1 MVHHWMDSTGARA
14 YVAVVGRLTTLGEML
29 VHLEALLADESWRPG
44 MPLIEDLRN
53 LYGGAPLAWRG
64 PWRRFLTTHARSLA
78 GCHWAVVLAAEDAT
92 LFAVFDD
99 AAAIAAEYSVVL
111 RTFTHSEQA
120 HAWVNSVGRQHRP

>member
-1 MVHHWMDSTGARA
+1 
-14 YVAVVGRLTTLGEML
+14 ML
-29 VHLEALLADESWRPG
+29 VHLEALLADQSWRPG

-64 PWRRFLTTHARSLA
+64 PWRRFLATHARSLA
-78 GCHWAVVLAAEDAT
+78 GCHWAVVLAEENAT
-92 LFAVFDD
+92 LFAVLDD

-120 HAWVNSVGRQHRP
+120 HAWVNSVGHQHRP